1 MEGNEN
7 HYFRIVQSIRI
18 MSFDQAGHKLGIGG
32 YQMLPWRV
40 WDFIWAS
47 LLSVCF
53 VESLCRAL
61 GFRQMKLCCYFVGI
75 KSLE

>member
-1 MEGNEN
+1 M
-7 HYFRIVQSIRI
+7 V
-18 MSFDQAGHKLGIGG
+18 
-32 YQMLPWRV
+32 PWRV

-47 LLSVCF
+47 LLSVVWV
-53 VESLCRAL
+53 VEWLCRAL